1 MNPGGVGVGTNGSV
15 EIKMRKE
22 GGVYLI
28 PAKVN
33 GIPMDFVFDTGAS
46 FVSIS
51 ATEANF
57 LEKNGNY
64 VENPID
70 TLFFQDANGDI
81 NVGKV
86 IVLNSI
92 EVGSRTLYN
101 VKATVVQ
108 NQNAPLLLGQSFLSQ
123 FGKVSIDYSKGIIEL
138 VY

>member
-1 MNPGGVGVGTNGSV
+1 
-15 EIKMRKE
+15 MRKE

-57 LEKNGNY
+57 LEKNSNY

-138 VY
+138 VN

>member
-1 MNPGGVGVGTNGSV
+1 VRRKNGSV

-57 LEKNGNY
+57 LEKNSNY

-138 VY
+138 VN